1 MVVRPVPGQPD
12 TSTFQ
17 WLLELDYGGWVPAC
31 LVNLFL
37 PFAQVKQVSFLCLDQ
52 LDFKSSLSLS
62 FKLIYLKDLK
72 SHVGYEYL
80 S

>member
-37 PFAQVKQVSFLCLDQ
+37 PFAQVQQVSFYG
-52 LDFKSSLSLS
+52 F
-62 FKLIYLKDLK
+62 FNMVLKILMWVK
-72 SHVGYEYL
+72 NPVKFFITL
-80 S
+80 FNFAI